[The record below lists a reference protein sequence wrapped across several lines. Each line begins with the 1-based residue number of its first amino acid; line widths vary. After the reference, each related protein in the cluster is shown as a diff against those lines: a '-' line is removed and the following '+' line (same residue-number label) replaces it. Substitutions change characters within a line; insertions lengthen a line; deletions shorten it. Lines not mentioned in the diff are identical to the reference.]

1 MPGPLPKPLACVFD
15 LDGTLVDS
23 MRDIAAALN
32 YCLELLGLPAKPV
45 PDYRYMVGEGVPT
58 LCERAI
64 GRTHPHLV
72 QRLAELA
79 RPVYRK
85 QLTRHTR
92 PYAGVPELV
101 ERLRRAGVKLGVLS
115 NKPHYATIRVVE
127 TFWPP
132 DCFDVIQGYVE
143 DHLRKPSPHYL
154 LRLCERMGVL
164 PERTWMVGDTPTDLA
179 TARAA
184 GAVGI
189 GVTWGFRTR
198 DDLLAAEAQ
207 YIVDH
212 PAQLVW
218 E

>member
-1 MPGPLPKPLACVFD
+1 MPGALPKPQACVFD

-23 MRDIAAALN
+23 MRDIADAFN
-32 YCLELLGLPAKPV
+32 WCLELLGLSARPV
-45 PDYRYMVGEGVPT
+45 PAYRYLVGEGVPR
-58 LCERAI
+58 LCSRAI

-72 QRLAELA
+72 RRLSELA
-79 RPVYRK
+79 RPVYRA

-92 PYAGVPELV
+92 PYSGISEAVD
-101 ERLRRAGVKLGVLS
+101 RLRGAGVKLGVLS
-115 NKPHYATIRVVE
+115 NKPHNATVRVVE
-127 TFWPP
+127 AFWAPG
-132 DCFDVIQGYVE
+132 CFDVVQGFVE
-143 DHLRKPSPHYL
+143 EHLRKPSPHYL

-164 PERTWMVGDTPTDLA
+164 PERTWMVGDTPTDVA
-179 TARAA
+179 TAQAA
-184 GAVGI
+184 GVVGI

-212 PAQLVW
+212 PSQLVW